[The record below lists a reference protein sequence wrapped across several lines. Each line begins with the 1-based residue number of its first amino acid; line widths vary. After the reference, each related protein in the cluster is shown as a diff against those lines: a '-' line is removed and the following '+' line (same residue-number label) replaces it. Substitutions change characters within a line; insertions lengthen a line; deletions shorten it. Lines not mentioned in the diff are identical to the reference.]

1 MSLLFNISI
10 PAQNFLELVQACASL
25 YELVQAE
32 KAEKDEKS
40 PSDLDSAAS

>member
-1 MSLLFNISI
+1 VWCISI
-10 PAQNFLELVQACASL
+10 PAQNFL
-25 YELVQAE
+25 ELVQAE